1 MINVEFKDEINDLS
15 TENLYQWDSYQTL
28 NIKGI
33 NFSGITPKV
42 HFANKKSTEALVVQ
56 GVLQDDGSV
65 NVSIPNS
72 LLMEKYDIIGYVYI
86 NTGITS
92 KTIKSITIPIIPRL
106 KPTEYIQITDENI
119 AEIEAIELQA
129 KVILEGLTASEYS
142 PTVTYKRPNIV
153 YHQLSSYMCISNDE
167 ITGIEPTDTTK
178 WQKLANGINIT
189 GISVNESGNLVFI
202 NQDGSTYEVA
212 FSTSEVK
219 AVDEMEVPCL
229 RLTSEDVD
237 KVKTPYIT
245 YDFKNKVFY
254 PSDDGDFDFD
264 VVGLKVP
271 DGYIATSASFTAV
284 CHKVGDTKSIEFRI
298 RSNENLNFHVY
309 NTFNWAQTI
318 YARTMGDFLSA
329 QVKYDS
335 RVLHFECDGRLYGN
349 EFDWS
354 NGLDNCTHLYTE
366 FIIDSIKNLRIYLE
380 REHTVIDCSAYDV
393 INF

>member
-33 NFSGITPKV
+33 EFNTTPKV

-65 NVSIPNS
+65 DVSIPNS
-72 LLMEKYDIIGYVYI
+72 LLMEKYDIIGYVYV

-106 KPTEYIQITDENI
+106 KPTEYIQLTDENI

-129 KVILEGLTASEYS
+129 KIILEGLTASEYS
-142 PTVTYKRPNIV
+142 PSVSYKRPNIV

-178 WQKLANGINIT
+178 WQKLANGININ
-189 GISVNESGNLVFI
+189 GISVNESGNLVFV
-202 NQDGSTYEVA
+202 NQDGSTYEIE
-212 FSTSEVK
+212 FQTSNVK

-229 RLTSEDVD
+229 ALTSDDVD

-245 YDFKNKVFY
+245 YDFKDKVFY
-254 PSDDGDFDFD
+254 PNNGEFDFEFVD
-264 VVGLKVP
+264 LKIP
-271 DGYIATSASFTAV
+271 EGYVIDKATFTAV
-284 CHKVGDTKSIEFRI
+284 CHKANDSTLVEYNININD
-298 RSNENLNFHVY
+298 NQNLYVY
-309 NTFNWAQTI
+309 SEFNWGQTI
-318 YARTMGDFLSA
+318 YTRTIEYLSIKTSTDRR
-329 QVKYDS
+329 QIEFICDS
-335 RVLHFECDGRLYGN
+335 RLYKN

-354 NGLDNCTHLYTE
+354 EGLSNCTHRYTE
-366 FIIDSIKNLRIYLE
+366 FIIDSIKNLKIYLE

-393 INF
+393 TNV